1 MYSYTW
7 YQWLT
12 FFYFYCFCGWVFEST
27 YVSILQR
34 HPVNRGFLQLPLLP
48 LYGSGAIMM
57 LLVSVPFQDSL
68 ILTYLSGVIGAT
80 ALEYVTGAVMEQ
92 LFKVRYWDYSNKKYN
107 IHGYVCLE
115 ASLCW
120 GLLTILMTH
129 VVHRPV
135 ARIVLSIPALPN
147 ILFVSV
153 LTVIFIY
160 DTVICT
166 REALA
171 LGKSLEA
178 MQRFRQELENL
189 QVQTA
194 LLKMEASDRLT
205 ATAADASSKFTAA
218 AASTNAKLA
227 EAGDKLTA
235 AAANTSIK
243 LAGAGDRLMD
253 AGTGLREQM
262 DARLESINAR
272 REKLEAQ
279 KEKLAS
285 LMGMSMEELWK
296 TAGIRLENFL
306 DMTAEEKKEKY
317 RGRLQL
323 LNALTGITARQFRF
337 ASKRFH
343 SNPTAASRKYGKE
356 LAALKELFSL
366 SQQNESA
373 VPLSSDMSEHTSGH
387 ITGQEQ
393 PDQDGTSK
401 AEKDAG

>member
-34 HPVNRGFLQLPLLP
+34 HPVNRGFLRLPLLP

-68 ILTYLSGVIGAT
+68 VLTYLSGVIGAT
-80 ALEYVTGAVMEQ
+80 VLEYVTGAVMEQ
-92 LFKVRYWDYSNKKYN
+92 LFKVRYWDYSNKKCN

-115 ASLCW
+115 APLCW

-129 VVHRPV
+129 AVHRPV

-153 LTVIFIY
+153 LTIVFIY

-166 REALA
+166 KEALA

-205 ATAADASSKFTAA
+205 ATAADASGRLAEAGSKFTAA

-227 EAGDKLTA
+227 
-235 AAANTSIK
+235 
-243 LAGAGDRLMD
+243 GAGGRLMN

-262 DARLESINAR
+262 DARLESINAQ

-296 TAGIRLENFL
+296 TAGIRLESFL
-306 DMTAEEKKEKY
+306 DMTAEERKEKY

-323 LNALTGITARQFRF
+323 LNALTGITAKQFRF
-337 ASKRFH
+337 ARKRFR
-343 SNPTAASRKYGKE
+343 SNPTAVSRKYGKE

-366 SQQNESA
+366 SRQNENSA
-373 VPLSSDMSEHTSGH
+373 PSSSGMSEHAPSH
-387 ITGQEQ
+387 ITEQEQ
-393 PDQDGTSK
+393 TNQDGTSK
-401 AEKDAG
+401 TEEDAG